1 MDKDNNCIGLAL
13 SGGGYRAA
21 AYHLGTLRALYKLG
35 LLNKIDTISSVSGGS
50 IVSAYYLLHL
60 GDFKNF
66 DERFYKKLGC
76 GVMHLAFL
84 DILLVLGI
92 FAALGFLVSPWLS
105 LLIIPSFWFFCYKM
119 FPLSWLVELQYRW
132 LFFGNKT
139 LSDLPDKPSLVIN
152 TTDVAQGCL
161 FKFSKNRAWGYNY
174 QNRMMQDDDFTGI
187 NFPISTAVMA
197 SSCVPFAF
205 TPLRMPEKYRKK
217 KNATCPLLVDGGL
230 YDNQGVHELGE
241 NGDYCAKYIIVSNAG
256 NSELDDKRRAVN
268 EFLREK
274 QLIAQEARY
283 ISDQITYQ
291 RQKCFIRRISEK
303 HPLRECRKSGKD
315 SRLKTQYGSEPHSES
330 YGKGLC
336 KT

>member
-35 LLNKIDTISSVSGGS
+35 VLDKIDTISSVSGGS
-50 IVSAYYLLHL
+50 IVSAYYLLHV

-66 DERFYKKLGC
+66 DEKFYKKLGC

-84 DILLVLGI
+84 NVLLVLGI
-92 FAALGFLVSPWLS
+92 FAALGFFVNPWLS

-161 FKFSKNRAWGYNY
+161 K
-174 QNRMMQDDDFTGI
+174 
-187 NFPISTAVMA
+187 
-197 SSCVPFAF
+197 
-205 TPLRMPEKYRKK
+205 
-217 KNATCPLLVDGGL
+217 
-230 YDNQGVHELGE
+230 
-241 NGDYCAKYIIVSNAG
+241 
-256 NSELDDKRRAVN
+256 
-268 EFLREK
+268 
-274 QLIAQEARY
+274 
-283 ISDQITYQ
+283 
-291 RQKCFIRRISEK
+291 
-303 HPLRECRKSGKD
+303 
-315 SRLKTQYGSEPHSES
+315 
-330 YGKGLC
+330 
-336 KT
+336 

>member
-132 LFFGNKT
+132 LFSVTKLCQIYQINHL
-139 LSDLPDKPSLVIN
+139 LSSIQQMWLRGV
-152 TTDVAQGCL
+152 C
-161 FKFSKNRAWGYNY
+161 
-174 QNRMMQDDDFTGI
+174 
-187 NFPISTAVMA
+187 
-197 SSCVPFAF
+197 SSSPKIG
-205 TPLRMPEKYRKK
+205 R
-217 KNATCPLLVDGGL
+217 
-230 YDNQGVHELGE
+230 
-241 NGDYCAKYIIVSNAG
+241 GDII
-256 NSELDDKRRAVN
+256 
-268 EFLREK
+268 
-274 QLIAQEARY
+274 
-283 ISDQITYQ
+283 T
-291 RQKCFIRRISEK
+291 RIE
-303 HPLRECRKSGKD
+303 
-315 SRLKTQYGSEPHSES
+315 
-330 YGKGLC
+330 
-336 KT
+336 